1 MHISAY
7 YLLKSFTHS
16 CRFFAA
22 IVALVFVV
30 FTTSVNAQSHN
41 KTGLEKS
48 DETGNQVHVEVSDVI
63 ECDKEP
69 CTEEF
74 NFSDLE
80 LEDIYRPG
88 PTNSAWEEL
97 DISQEFYDSPYR
109 VSLFTS
115 PNGEDSK
122 RLLSQT
128 KAIFAMGFGVIG
140 VIALLP
146 EDVSNWERGEIFG
159 KWGENVR
166 NGPVWDRDGFALNV
180 IGHGYF
186 GGVYYQV
193 ARKSGYRQ
201 WDAFLYSLMGST
213 FYWEYG
219 IEAFAEVPSIQDLVI
234 TPLLGW
240 AYGEWA
246 FQTEKKIIG
255 NNSTVLGSETLGSV
269 SLFFLDPI
277 DRASSGINNLFG
289 HEVFVAGT
297 GYFDIKDM
305 PVGVDGDKES
315 LVQMGVTY
323 KFGSGKKQGSNANH
337 ASYYSHEDPVTSS
350 IIGLSIGAGQT
361 GFDEAWGV
369 QDATHTEMTIG
380 LYFTK
385 GFSTRLSYAKGDAE
399 KTDSKE
405 KVRFE
410 NYNLSAQYYFNDQGN
425 FRPYLMAGFGELMFE
440 EDREKKTFQT
450 HLGLGMHYK
459 FTKNLS
465 LQTDARAFHSA
476 SSKTVE
482 TTFGANI
489 VYRLFNGE

>member
-1 MHISAY
+1 MHISVY
-7 YLLKSFTHS
+7 YLLKAFTHS
-16 CRFFAA
+16 CRFLAV
-22 IVALVFVV
+22 IVALVFVI
-30 FTTSVNAQSHN
+30 FTTSVKAQSAEVQSMESPTEN
-41 KTGLEKS
+41 QTA
-48 DETGNQVHVEVSDVI
+48 ETTTSPTD
-63 ECDKEP
+63 CKEEN

-74 NFSDLE
+74 NFSDLG
-80 LEDIYRPG
+80 LEEIYRPG

-97 DISQEFYDSPYR
+97 DISQKFYDSPYK

-128 KAIFAMGFGVIG
+128 KAIFAMGLGVIG

-159 KWGENVR
+159 KWGENVK

-234 TPLLGW
+234 TPVLGW

-246 FQTEKKIIG
+246 FQTEKSIVM
-255 NNSTVLGSETLGSV
+255 NNSTLLGSETLGSV
-269 SLFFLDPI
+269 SLFLLDPI
-277 DRASSGINNLFG
+277 DRTSSGINNLFG

-297 GYFDIKDM
+297 GYFDIKEV
-305 PVGVDGDKES
+305 PIGVQGDKES

-323 KFGSGKKQGSNANH
+323 KFGSGKKQGH
-337 ASYYSHEDPVTSS
+337 KDYRTSYYTHDDPVTSS

-361 GFDEAWGV
+361 NFDEAWGLE
-369 QDATHTEMTIG
+369 DAAHTELTLG

-385 GFSTRLSYAKGDAE
+385 GFSTRLSYAKGDAD
-399 KTDSKE
+399 KVGSKE
-405 KVRFE
+405 TIRFE
-410 NYNLSAQYYFNDQGN
+410 NYNLSAQYYFNDEEN
-425 FRPYLMAGFGELMFE
+425 FRPYVMAGFGELMFE
-440 EDREKKTFQT
+440 EDGEKKTFQS

-459 FTKNLS
+459 FTRNLS
-465 LQTDARAFHSA
+465 VQTDVRAFHSA

-482 TTFGANI
+482 TTYGANL
-489 VYRLFNGE
+489 VYKFFNGER